1 MKLTFLLTRIIW
13 LNPKHVASI
22 GCSPFHTH
30 AHSLVCVEQIQ
41 FFDSSDVLL
50 GSINVNQSTP
60 GFTASSS
67 ATLTGV
73 KKIVLPTAAF
83 YDNVNITPVPE
94 PSLTVL
100 GGVAAL
106 GLALRRRRA

>member
-1 MKLTFLLTRIIW
+1 
-13 LNPKHVASI
+13 
-22 GCSPFHTH
+22 
-30 AHSLVCVEQIQ
+30 VEQIQ